1 MRRRL
6 IWVFMALLISFAS
19 AATAQ
24 TATGDELYRIQPG
37 DVVAIVVYGQ
47 PDLTLDVLVLP
58 DGTISYPFAGTI
70 QVRDLTPGQVEEH
83 ITTLLSAVIRTPIVS
98 VQVQPGRGPSVVIL
112 GEVRTPG
119 VYPIAGETIALL
131 EAIALAG
138 GTTPTADLA
147 KVKVYDRG
155 NIRDYKEAPI
165 GVQGVLFEGEATE
178 NPAVTA
184 GNIIYVPPSEAEN
197 EIYILG
203 EVRAPGAYTL
213 DPNPN
218 RQARLLDIIARAG
231 GTTPTADLAKVK
243 VYDRGNIRDYKEA
256 PIGAEGV
263 LFEGEATENPAVT
276 AGNIIYVPRGAVQVT
291 VMGLV
296 ARPGTFEVRPGER
309 VLGVLAQAGGVLPEA
324 DSSGIV
330 LRRESASGEV
340 VTSIVSLDQML
351 AGGESDDNPVLEDGD
366 VVYVRP
372 TIQVAVAGEVRSN
385 GVFRLKSA
393 SRVTDAILAAGGT
406 SDSADLN
413 AMTITRSSD
422 RGHEVILV
430 DFEAILAG
438 RSENLPLVDGDIINV
453 PRTSKVV
460 YVAGE
465 VARPGAYSYTPDAR
479 LIDLVYQA
487 GGPTPLADLESV
499 AVLAEYEREVFS
511 GPLYQNPLVQP
522 GQTIYV
528 ARKVMEVFVVGE
540 AARTGRIEVP
550 RDSRILDV
558 VAAIGGPDTSGNWRS
573 VQIFRNRGEEAI
585 TLSVDVTALL
595 EHPVVE

>member
-203 EVRAPGAYTL
+203 EVQGSR
-213 DPNPN
+213 
-218 RQARLLDIIARAG
+218 RLHA
-231 GTTPTADLAKVK
+231 
-243 VYDRGNIRDYKEA
+243 
-256 PIGAEGV
+256 
-263 LFEGEATENPAVT
+263 
-276 AGNIIYVPRGAVQVT
+276 
-291 VMGLV
+291 
-296 ARPGTFEVRPGER
+296 
-309 VLGVLAQAGGVLPEA
+309 
-324 DSSGIV
+324 
-330 LRRESASGEV
+330 
-340 VTSIVSLDQML
+340 
-351 AGGESDDNPVLEDGD
+351 
-366 VVYVRP
+366 
-372 TIQVAVAGEVRSN
+372 
-385 GVFRLKSA
+385 
-393 SRVTDAILAAGGT
+393 
-406 SDSADLN
+406 
-413 AMTITRSSD
+413 
-422 RGHEVILV
+422 
-430 DFEAILAG
+430 
-438 RSENLPLVDGDIINV
+438 RSE
-453 PRTSKVV
+453 S
-460 YVAGE
+460 
-465 VARPGAYSYTPDAR
+465 
-479 LIDLVYQA
+479 
-487 GGPTPLADLESV
+487 ES
-499 AVLAEYEREVFS
+499 
-511 GPLYQNPLVQP
+511 P
-522 GQTIYV
+522 
-528 ARKVMEVFVVGE
+528 GE
-540 AARTGRIEVP
+540 AARHHRPSGRDDSYCGSGQGEGVRPGQYP
-550 RDSRILDV
+550 RLTKKR
-558 VAAIGGPDTSGNWRS
+558 PSGLKASSLRA
-573 VQIFRNRGEEAI
+573 RRRR
-585 TLSVDVTALL
+585 TRR
-595 EHPVVE
+595 

>member
-1 MRRRL
+1 M
-6 IWVFMALLISFAS
+6 
-19 AATAQ
+19 
-24 TATGDELYRIQPG
+24 
-37 DVVAIVVYGQ
+37 
-47 PDLTLDVLVLP
+47 
-58 DGTISYPFAGTI
+58 
-70 QVRDLTPGQVEEH
+70 
-83 ITTLLSAVIRTPIVS
+83 
-98 VQVQPGRGPSVVIL
+98 
-112 GEVRTPG
+112 
-119 VYPIAGETIALL
+119 
-131 EAIALAG
+131 
-138 GTTPTADLA
+138 
-147 KVKVYDRG
+147 
-155 NIRDYKEAPI
+155 
-165 GVQGVLFEGEATE
+165 
-178 NPAVTA
+178 
-184 GNIIYVPPSEAEN
+184 
-197 EIYILG
+197 
-203 EVRAPGAYTL
+203 
-213 DPNPN
+213 
-218 RQARLLDIIARAG
+218 
-231 GTTPTADLAKVK
+231 
-243 VYDRGNIRDYKEA
+243 
-256 PIGAEGV
+256 
-263 LFEGEATENPAVT
+263 T

-595 EHPVVE
+595 EHPASNENVRVAEGDVIYVPVDIAEVSIVGEVARPGTYALSRNTRIVDALAAAGGVRDDAALDRVNILQSGERLELNLGRYDQLDVDKLQEEAVELRDGGVVVVPKSNRIRWQDVVTVLTGIKLIKELLDDFSK